1 MNINSKIIQ
10 PLSQP
15 STQPYTNILQLQPTL
30 PQSNKLIDTECSTD
44 ELDIV
49 KTKINNI
56 KKSITD
62 LEKYF
67 KKLEKKNL
75 ELQTKLSKQNNNTQS
90 NINTNNKRKRKS
102 TQISEISTPIKIS
115 NELCDFINVPYDSK
129 VSRTNITRSII
140 NYIKTNKLSKQNIIY
155 PDEKLSKLLNNNN
168 NITTKHTQHNHL
180 LQQPSHNS
188 PITFYNI
195 QTLLAKHFI

>member
-1 MNINSKIIQ
+1 MNIDSEIPHPI
-10 PLSQP
+10 
-15 STQPYTNILQLQPTL
+15 
-30 PQSNKLIDTECSTD
+30 PQSNKFIDTECNSD

-49 KTKINNI
+49 KTNINNI
-56 KKSITD
+56 KQSITD

-90 NINTNNKRKRKS
+90 NINTTNKRKRKL

-115 NELCDFINVPYDSK
+115 NELCDFINIPHNSK

-155 PDEKLSKLLNNNN
+155 PDEKLSKLLNNN
-168 NITTKHTQHNHL
+168 ITTKHTQHNHL
-180 LQQPSHNS
+180 LQHSPNNF

>member
-1 MNINSKIIQ
+1 MN
-10 PLSQP
+10 
-15 STQPYTNILQLQPTL
+15 
-30 PQSNKLIDTECSTD
+30 IDTECNTD

-56 KKSITD
+56 KQSITD

-75 ELQTKLSKQNNNTQS
+75 ELQKKLSKQKNNNSNRNTQS

-115 NELCDFINVPYDSK
+115 NELCDFINIPYDSK

-140 NYIKTNKLSKQNIIY
+140 NYIKTNKLSKQNSIY
-155 PDEKLSKLLNNNN
+155 PDEKLSKLLN
-168 NITTKHTQHNHL
+168 TTQ
-180 LQQPSHNS
+180 QQPSHNS

-195 QTLLAKHFI
+195 QSLLTKHFI

>member
-1 MNINSKIIQ
+1 MNIDSKILHPQ
-10 PLSQP
+10 PHPIS
-15 STQPYTNILQLQPTL
+15 QPYTNILQAQSTIS
-30 PQSNKLIDTECSTD
+30 QSNQLIDTECNTD

-75 ELQTKLSKQNNNTQS
+75 ELQTKLSKQNSNNNNNTQS
-90 NINTNNKRKRKS
+90 NTNTNNKRKRKS

-155 PDEKLSKLLNNNN
+155 PDEKLSKLLN
-168 NITTKHTQHNHL
+168 TTQQHSPN
-180 LQQPSHNS
+180 NS

>member
-1 MNINSKIIQ
+1 MNINSEIPHPI
-10 PLSQP
+10 
-15 STQPYTNILQLQPTL
+15 
-30 PQSNKLIDTECSTD
+30 PQSNKLINTECNTD

-75 ELQTKLSKQNNNTQS
+75 ELQTKLSKQNNNNTQS
-90 NINTNNKRKRKS
+90 NTNTNNKRKRKS
-102 TQISEISTPIKIS
+102 TQISEISIPIKIS
-115 NELCDFINVPYDSK
+115 NELCNFINIPYNSK

-155 PDEKLSKLLNNNN
+155 PDDKLSKLLN
-168 NITTKHTQHNHL
+168 TTQQHSPN
-180 LQQPSHNS
+180 NS

>member
-1 MNINSKIIQ
+1 MNINSEIPQ
-10 PLSQP
+10 PPPLPHS
-15 STQPYTNILQLQPTL
+15 NILQLQPTL
-30 PQSNKLIDTECSTD
+30 SQSNKLIDTECSTD

-75 ELQTKLSKQNNNTQS
+75 ELQTKLSKQNSNGISNNSNSNSQS
-90 NINTNNKRKRKS
+90 NTNTNNKRKRKS

-115 NELCDFINVPYDSK
+115 NELCNFINIPYNSK

-140 NYIKTNKLSKQNIIY
+140 NYIKTNKLSKQNSIY
-155 PDEKLSKLLNNNN
+155 PDEKLSKLLGG
-168 NITTKHTQHNHL
+168 TQQHSPN
-180 LQQPSHNS
+180 NS

-195 QTLLAKHFI
+195 QSLLAKHFI